1 MSKYI
6 CIRAGTFRADITAE
20 GFVALGVTK
29 IRKLTRIMRSEH
41 FENRETVS
49 VIRETFAESIDSA
62 KARWGNASRTYQ
74 NEYCL
79 PERGKTPKERAV
91 IRTYNK
97 KLLDD
102 VRRAKSA
109 YEKLIR
115 KQEIF
120 EKEII

>member
-20 GFVALGVTK
+20 GFVALRVTS
-29 IRKLTRIMRSEH
+29 IRKLTRIMRSEY

-49 VIRETFAESIDSA
+49 VIQEIFAESIEAA
-62 KARWGNASRTYQ
+62 KDRWGIASRTYQ

-91 IRTYNK
+91 IRTHNK

-102 VRRAKSA
+102 VKSAKSA
-109 YEKLIR
+109 YEKLSK